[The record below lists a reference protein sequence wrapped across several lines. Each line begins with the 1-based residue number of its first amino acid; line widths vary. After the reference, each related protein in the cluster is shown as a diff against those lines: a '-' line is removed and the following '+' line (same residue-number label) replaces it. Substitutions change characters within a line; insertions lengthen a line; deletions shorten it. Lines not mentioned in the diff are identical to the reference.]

1 MEKRRKRRF
10 ARRIQV
16 RYWPQGEDH
25 ERKGYT
31 TNVSTTGVFIA
42 TNAPLPPA
50 TRMRIEFLDR
60 SGFIVEAVVAHSA
73 RVSASLQSIR
83 SSGMGIRFLLPS
95 ELVRELL
102 PSRSEGEVEEV
113 EEIKAGAPDQD
124 RFYSLGEHK
133 PTPEEAAS
141 GARKRATGSS
151 GAPVFTVGFR
161 NVAYLLDALETE
173 IAFGGVFVPTDTPA
187 GLHEDVRIAL
197 ALPAP
202 IRRTVHA
209 SATVVQVVG
218 ASPGGGRA
226 GMGVAFSDTSKV
238 VAELH
243 HWIDWARPKP
253 SPETPGPSD

>member
-1 MEKRRKRRF
+1 MEKRRKKRF

-16 RYWPQGEDH
+16 KYWPEGEEH

-31 TNVSTTGVFIA
+31 TNVSTIGVFIA
-42 TNAPLPPA
+42 SNAPVPPG
-50 TRMRIEFLDR
+50 TRMRIEFLGPA
-60 SGFIVEAVVAHSA
+60 GFIVESKVAHSA

-102 PSRSEGEVEEV
+102 PAGGEGENEDVAASHASEP
-113 EEIKAGAPDQD
+113 GYD
-124 RFYSLGEHK
+124 RFYSL
-133 PTPEEAAS
+133 TAEELGS
-141 GARKRATGSS
+141 GPKKRAAGAS
-151 GAPVFTVGFR
+151 GAPVYTVGFR

-173 IAFGGVFVPTDTPA
+173 MTFGGVFVPTDSPA
-187 GLHEDVRIAL
+187 TLHEPVRIAL

-202 IRRTVHA
+202 IKRTVHA

-218 ASPGGGRA
+218 PSPDGGMG
-226 GMGVAFSDTSKV
+226 GMGVAFNDTQLV

-243 HWIDWARPKP
+243 RWIDWARPKP
-253 SPETPGPSD
+253 DGDG